1 MEEISKLK
9 EKEFK
14 DAFDLYD
21 NDKDGNITIKEL
33 NLVLKCLCPDFIS
46 TEYEIFKDSD
56 PNGIGKLNFDDFIEL
71 MSGKL
76 RETDTE
82 EEIINAFKVFDK
94 SGNGLISGADLR
106 HIMTTLGDKLSE
118 EEVDEIIREA
128 EINGDGYILY
138 EEFVRSIM
146 SK

>member
-1 MEEISKLK
+1 MMMKPDETRTAHSIL
-9 EKEFK
+9 
-14 DAFDLYD
+14 
-21 NDKDGNITIKEL
+21 ITPAASMI
-33 NLVLKCLCPDFIS
+33 C
-46 TEYEIFKDSD
+46 
-56 PNGIGKLNFDDFIEL
+56 DDFIEL